1 MVRRHRVAFHMR
13 AGPER
18 QACITVHT
26 QDASMTFEEFHQA
39 DLRVTSIPARL
50 FRKP

>member
-1 MVRRHRVAFHMR
+1 MVRRYRVAFLVR

-26 QDASMTFEEFHQA
+26 QDASMTFEEFRPV
-39 DLRVTSIPARL
+39 DLRVM
-50 FRKP
+50 